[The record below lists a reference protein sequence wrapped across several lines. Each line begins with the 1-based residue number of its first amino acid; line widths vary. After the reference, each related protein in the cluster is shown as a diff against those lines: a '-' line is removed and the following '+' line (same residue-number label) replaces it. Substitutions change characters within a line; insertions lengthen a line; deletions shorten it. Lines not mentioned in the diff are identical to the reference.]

1 MLIVL
6 GDMIAD
12 IESNTIVSPIVT
24 ELFLERRELNILF
37 VFISKY
43 YSKVP
48 TTIRLNPTRLF
59 YHKNSEKKRT
69 STNSI

>member
-6 GDMIAD
+6 DDMIVD
-12 IESNTIVSPIVT
+12 IESNTIVIPIFT
-24 ELFLERRELNILF
+24 ELFLEGRKLNFLF
-37 VFISKY
+37 VFIPKS
-43 YSKVP
+43 YSKVSIRVNP
-48 TTIRLNPTRLF
+48 TTLF